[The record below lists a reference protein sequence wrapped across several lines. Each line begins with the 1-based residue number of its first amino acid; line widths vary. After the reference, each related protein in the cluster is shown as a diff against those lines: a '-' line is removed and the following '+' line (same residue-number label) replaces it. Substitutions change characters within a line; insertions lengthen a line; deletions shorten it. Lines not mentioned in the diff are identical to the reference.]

1 MVMTDGLGWPGLV
14 FLFALGLSTTAFA
27 SAIGLAGGALVS
39 PVLILALGLKPRVAV
54 GTTVVGVFA
63 AVLSASLAYLRQKRV
78 DVKLALLFDALDV
91 VGVVLGAYLTTV
103 LRPELLAAIL
113 GAFLVFSGAR
123 VMAKAIRELGEK
135 GASRGRNSPAKR
147 EAGRRGRP
155 GYRLGVRELTIA
167 VLGSLF
173 SGLASGL
180 LGLGGGVVDLSL
192 MLLIGVPM
200 EVAAPTAMF
209 GMLITRGSSVVAHVL
224 MGNVKVELAIPLA
237 AGAFIGGQVGPR
249 LFKRARPEH
258 LKLAFSC
265 VALALGSSLLLK
277 SLTELLR
284 TC

>member
-1 MVMTDGLGWPGLV
+1 
-14 FLFALGLSTTAFA
+14 
-27 SAIGLAGGALVS
+27 
-39 PVLILALGLKPRVAV
+39 V

-78 DVKLALLFDALDV
+78 DVKLALLFDVLDV
-91 VGVVLGAYLTTV
+91 VGVMLGAYLTTV

-113 GAFLVFSGAR
+113 GAFLVPSGAKI
-123 VMAKAIRELGEK
+123 MARAVGELGRRERSPRGRQPD
-135 GASRGRNSPAKR
+135 GAWSRGQGSLSYK
-147 EAGRRGRP
+147 
-155 GYRLGVRELTIA
+155 LGVRELAIA

-224 MGNVKVELAIPLA
+224 MGNVRAELAIPLA

-265 VALALGSSLLLK
+265 ITLALGTFLLLR
-277 SLTELLR
+277 SLADLLR
-284 TC
+284 PR